1 MLKIII
7 CSLKRFVNC
16 MKQDIKRWSKPVTA
30 NLVVG
35 TLSDLKRSRR
45 DLLIENAMLRQQL
58 IVLNR
63 QVKRPQLTQG
73 DRLRLEL
80 LAGLTEFWQQAL

>member
-30 NLVVG
+30 KLVVG
-35 TLSDLKRSRR
+35 TLTDLKRSRR

-63 QVKRPQLTQG
+63 QVKQVQFKQD
-73 DRLRLEL
+73 DRLRLVL
-80 LAGLTEFWQQAL
+80 LAG